1 MSVLASFEGVG
12 DLPCEPVEVIESG
25 PSAAA
30 RMVGDAT
37 RATVYPALAIGCHAI
52 GLRLPFGVL
61 DRAAHMVPVPWG
73 LSRAS
78 VRLPHAQAE
87 LIRARGV
94 ARRTGRVVLYCHGG
108 AFLCCGINT
117 HLRLIERLSHS
128 ADAPI
133 LAVNYRMLPRH
144 TIRDAVD
151 DCLDAYR
158 WLRRHGYSEDQI
170 VVAGDSAGG
179 YLALTLAQEL
189 FQDGE
194 VPAALTLM
202 SPLLQLASERPRRH
216 GPMLP
221 HSAFAAL
228 TDLIVGQGES
238 LYEPLDN
245 VESGLPPTLIHVSG
259 SEELAYDAQLA
270 VRKLAAVGVPA
281 QLRVW
286 PGQIHVFQIAA
297 PLVPEA
303 NRSLRQIGRYIRE
316 AARLQHLPGH
326 CPTSVRPITHLF

>member
-1 MSVLASFEGVG
+1 MSVLASFDGVG
-12 DLPCEPVEVIESG
+12 DLPCEPIEVIESG

-30 RMVGDAT
+30 RMVVDAT
-37 RATVYPALAIGCHAI
+37 RATVYPALAVGVRAI
-52 GLRLPFGVL
+52 QLPWPFGVL
-61 DRAAHMVPVPWG
+61 DRAAHMLPAPWG
-73 LSRAS
+73 MSRAS
-78 VRLPHAQAE
+78 VKLPHAHAE

-108 AFLCCGINT
+108 GFVCCGINT
-117 HLRLIERLSHS
+117 HLRLIERLSHF

-144 TIRDAVD
+144 TIREAVD
-151 DCLDAYR
+151 DCRDAYR
-158 WLRRHGYSEDQI
+158 WLRGQGYSDDQI

-189 FQDGE
+189 FGDGE

-202 SPLLQLASERPRRH
+202 SPLLQLASERPRRR

-221 HSAFAAL
+221 HKAFAAL
-228 TDLIVGQGES
+228 TDLIVAHEES

-245 VESGLPPTLIHVSG
+245 VEPGLPPTLIHVSG
-259 SEELAYDAQLA
+259 CEELVYDAQLA
-270 VRKLAAVGVPA
+270 VRKLVAVGVPA
-281 QLRVW
+281 QLRIW

-297 PLVPEA
+297 PVVPEA
-303 NRSLRQIGRYIRE
+303 TRSLRQVGRYVRE
-316 AARLQHLPGH
+316 AVA
-326 CPTSVRPITHLF
+326 

>member
-1 MSVLASFEGVG
+1 MSVLASFDGVN
-12 DLPCEPVEVIESG
+12 DLACEPVEFIESG

-30 RMVGDAT
+30 RMIGEAT
-37 RATVYPALAIGCHAI
+37 QATVYPALAIGCHAI
-52 GLRLPFGVL
+52 GLPWPFGVL
-61 DRAAHMVPVPWG
+61 DRLANVLPAPWG

-78 VRLPHAQAE
+78 VKLPHAHAE

-94 ARRTGRVVLYCHGG
+94 ARHTGRVVLYCHGG
-108 AFLCCGINT
+108 AFLCCGVNT
-117 HLRLIERLSHS
+117 HLRLIDRLSRF

-144 TIRDAVD
+144 TIRDALD
-151 DCLDAYR
+151 DCRDAYR
-158 WLRRHGYSEDQI
+158 WLRSHGYRADQI
-170 VVAGDSAGG
+170 AVAGDSAGG
-179 YLALTLAQEL
+179 YLALTLAEEL
-189 FQDGE
+189 FADGE

-202 SPLLQLASERPRRH
+202 SPLLQLTSERPRRH

-221 HSAFAAL
+221 HNAFAAL
-228 TDLIVGQGES
+228 TDLIVARGES

-245 VESGLPPTLIHVSG
+245 VEAGLPPTLIHVSG

-270 VRKLAAVGVPA
+270 TRKLGAVGVPA
-281 QLRVW
+281 QLRIW

-303 NRSLRQIGRYIRE
+303 TRSLRQIGRYIRE
-316 AARLQHLPGH
+316 AVA
-326 CPTSVRPITHLF
+326 

>member
-1 MSVLASFEGVG
+1 MSVLTSFEGAG

-37 RATVYPALAIGCHAI
+37 RATVYPALALGCHAI
-52 GLRLPFGVL
+52 QLPWPFAVL
-61 DRAAHMVPVPWG
+61 DRAAHMLPAPRGV
-73 LSRAS
+73 SRAS

-117 HLRLIERLSHS
+117 HLRLIDRLSHF

-144 TIRDAVD
+144 TIREAVD
-151 DCLDAYR
+151 DCRDAYR
-158 WLRRHGYSEDQI
+158 WLRSHGYRDDQI

-194 VPAALTLM
+194 EPAALTLM
-202 SPLLQLASERPRRH
+202 SPLLQLTAERPRCH

-221 HSAFAAL
+221 HNAFAAL
-228 TDLIVGQGES
+228 TDLIVAHEET

-245 VESGLPPTLIHVSG
+245 VEPGLPPTLIHVSG

-270 VRKLAAVGVPA
+270 VRKLGSVGVPA
-281 QLRVW
+281 QLRIW

-303 NRSLRQIGRYIRE
+303 TRSLRQIGRYIRE
-316 AARLQHLPGH
+316 AVQAASGQTAAPPMGKAIR
-326 CPTSVRPITHLF
+326 R